1 MMEKKVKSGVQIE
14 KKVLEGEVEEEINEM
29 MKDEGIEKQ
38 GKQKI

>member
-1 MMEKKVKSGVQIE
+1 MEKKVKSGVQIE